1 MEIVHFM
8 DSTIYLIGPRGA
20 GKTTVGKALS
30 LTLDYRF
37 IDTDDWITQKYQ
49 QTISSMVQEK
59 GWGFFRQTESEALV
73 QVSQPNQVISTGG
86 GMILADQNRAYMKSS
101 GVIIYLQASLETL
114 VKRLSQDPNEAQRPS
129 LTGKTLVSEMNDVLA
144 KREPLYLQ
152 CADIIVDAGLPINE
166 IIEAI
171 LAKLTK

>member
-1 MEIVHFM
+1 M

-30 LTLDYRF
+30 LTLNYRF
-37 IDTDDWITQKYQ
+37 IDTDDWITKKYQ
-49 QTISSMVQEK
+49 QTIASMVQEK
-59 GWGFFRQTESEALV
+59 GWDFFRQTESEALV
-73 QVSQPNQVISTGG
+73 QVSHPNQVISTGG
-86 GMILADQNRAYMKSS
+86 GMILAEQNRTYMKSS

-114 VKRLSQDPNEAQRPS
+114 VERLSRDPNEAQRPS

-152 CADIIVDAGLPINE
+152 CADIIVDAGLPIND

-171 LAKLTK
+171 LAKLMK

>member
-1 MEIVHFM
+1 M

-30 LTLDYRF
+30 LALNYRF

-49 QTISSMVQEK
+49 QTISTMVQEK
-59 GWGFFRQTESEALV
+59 GWDFFRQTESEVLV

-101 GVIIYLQASLETL
+101 GVTIYLQASLETL
-114 VKRLSQDPNEAQRPS
+114 VERLSQDPNEAQRPS
-129 LTGKTLVSEMNDVLA
+129 LTGKTLVSEMNDVLV

>member
-30 LTLDYRF
+30 LTLNYRF

-49 QTISSMVQEK
+49 QTISLMVQDK
-59 GWGFFRQTESEALV
+59 GWDFFRQIESEALI

-86 GMILADQNRAYMKSS
+86 GMILAEQNRAYMKSS

-114 VKRLSQDPNEAQRPS
+114 VERLSQDPNEAQRPS

-152 CADIIVDAGLPINE
+152 CADIIVDAGLSINE
-166 IIEAI
+166 IIEVI
-171 LAKLTK
+171 LAKLMK

>member
-1 MEIVHFM
+1 M

-30 LTLDYRF
+30 LALNYRL

-49 QTISSMVQEK
+49 QTISSMVQDK
-59 GWGFFRQTESEALV
+59 GWEFFRQTESEALI

-114 VKRLSQDPNEAQRPS
+114 VERLAQDPNEAQRPS

>member
-30 LTLDYRF
+30 LTLNYRF

-49 QTISSMVQEK
+49 QTISLMVQDK
-59 GWGFFRQTESEALV
+59 GWDFFRQIESEALI
-73 QVSQPNQVISTGG
+73 QISQPNQVISTGG
-86 GMILADQNRAYMKSS
+86 GMILAEQNRAYMKSS

-114 VKRLSQDPNEAQRPS
+114 VERLSQDPNEAQRPS

-152 CADIIVDAGLPINE
+152 CADIIVDAGLSINE
-166 IIEAI
+166 IIEVI
-171 LAKLTK
+171 LAKLMK

>member
-1 MEIVHFM
+1 M

-30 LTLDYRF
+30 LALNYKF
-37 IDTDDWITQKYQ
+37 VDTDDWITQKYQ
-49 QTISSMVQEK
+49 QTISSMVQEN
-59 GWGFFRQTESEALV
+59 GWEFFRQTESEVLV

-114 VKRLSQDPNEAQRPS
+114 VERLSQDPNEAQRPS
-129 LTGKTLVSEMNDVLA
+129 LTGKTLVSEINDVLA

-166 IIEAI
+166 IIEVI

>member
-30 LTLDYRF
+30 LTLNYRF

-49 QTISSMVQEK
+49 QTISLMVQDK
-59 GWGFFRQTESEALV
+59 GWDFFRQIESEALI

-86 GMILADQNRAYMKSS
+86 GMILAEKNRAYMKSS

-114 VKRLSQDPNEAQRPS
+114 VERLSQDPNEAQRPS

-152 CADIIVDAGLPINE
+152 CADIIVDAGLSINE
-166 IIEAI
+166 IIEVI
-171 LAKLTK
+171 LAKLMK

>member
-30 LTLDYRF
+30 LTLNYRF
-37 IDTDDWITQKYQ
+37 IDTDDWVTQKYQ
-49 QTISSMVQEK
+49 QTISLMVQDK
-59 GWGFFRQTESEALV
+59 GWDFFRQIESEALI

-86 GMILADQNRAYMKSS
+86 GMILAEKNRAYMKSS

-114 VKRLSQDPNEAQRPS
+114 VERLSQDPNEAQRPS

-152 CADIIVDAGLPINE
+152 CADIIVDAGLSINE
-166 IIEAI
+166 IIEVI
-171 LAKLTK
+171 LAKLMK

>member
-30 LTLDYRF
+30 LTLNYRF
-37 IDTDDWITQKYQ
+37 IDTDDWITKKYQ
-49 QTISSMVQEK
+49 QTIASMVQEK
-59 GWGFFRQTESEALV
+59 GWDFFRQTESEALV
-73 QVSQPNQVISTGG
+73 QVSHPNQVISTGG
-86 GMILADQNRAYMKSS
+86 GMILAEQNRTYMKSS

-114 VKRLSQDPNEAQRPS
+114 VERLSQDPNEAQRPS

-152 CADIIVDAGLPINE
+152 CADIIVDAGLPIND

-171 LAKLTK
+171 LAKLMK

>member
-1 MEIVHFM
+1 M

-30 LTLDYRF
+30 LTLNYRF

-49 QTISSMVQEK
+49 KTISLMVQDK
-59 GWGFFRQTESEALV
+59 GWDFFRQIESEALI

-86 GMILADQNRAYMKSS
+86 GMILAEKNRAYMKSS

-114 VKRLSQDPNEAQRPS
+114 VERLSQDPNEAQRPS

-152 CADIIVDAGLPINE
+152 CADIIVDAGLSINE
-166 IIEAI
+166 IIEVI
-171 LAKLTK
+171 LAKLMK

>member
-30 LTLDYRF
+30 LTLNYRF

-49 QTISSMVQEK
+49 QTIALMVQEK
-59 GWGFFRQTESEALV
+59 GWDFFRQTESEALV
-73 QVSQPNQVISTGG
+73 QVSHPNQVISTGG
-86 GMILADQNRAYMKSS
+86 GMILAEQNRTYMKSS

-114 VKRLSQDPNEAQRPS
+114 VERLSRDPNEAQRPS

-152 CADIIVDAGLPINE
+152 CADIIVDAGLPIND

-171 LAKLTK
+171 LAKLMK

>member
-1 MEIVHFM
+1 M

-30 LTLDYRF
+30 LTLNYRF

-49 QTISSMVQEK
+49 QTISLMVQDK
-59 GWGFFRQTESEALV
+59 GWDFFRQIESEALI

-86 GMILADQNRAYMKSS
+86 GMILAEKNRAYMKSS

-114 VKRLSQDPNEAQRPS
+114 VERLSQDPNEAQRPS

-152 CADIIVDAGLPINE
+152 CADIIVDAGLSINE
-166 IIEAI
+166 IIEVI
-171 LAKLTK
+171 LAKLMK

>member
-30 LTLDYRF
+30 LTLNYRF
-37 IDTDDWITQKYQ
+37 IDTDDWITKKYQ
-49 QTISSMVQEK
+49 QTIASMVQEK
-59 GWGFFRQTESEALV
+59 GWDFFRQTESEALV
-73 QVSQPNQVISTGG
+73 QVSHSNQVISTGG
-86 GMILADQNRAYMKSS
+86 GMILAEQNRTYMKSS

-114 VKRLSQDPNEAQRPS
+114 VERLSRDPNEAQRPS

-152 CADIIVDAGLPINE
+152 CADIIVDAGLPIND

-171 LAKLTK
+171 IAKLMK

>member
-1 MEIVHFM
+1 
-8 DSTIYLIGPRGA
+8 
-20 GKTTVGKALS
+20 
-30 LTLDYRF
+30 
-37 IDTDDWITQKYQ
+37 
-49 QTISSMVQEK
+49 
-59 GWGFFRQTESEALV
+59 
-73 QVSQPNQVISTGG
+73 
-86 GMILADQNRAYMKSS
+86 MILADQNRAYMKSL

-114 VKRLSQDPNEAQRPS
+114 VERLSQDPNEAQRPS

-166 IIEAI
+166 IIEVI

>member
-30 LTLDYRF
+30 LTLNYRF
-37 IDTDDWITQKYQ
+37 IDTDDWITKKYQ
-49 QTISSMVQEK
+49 QTIASMVQEK
-59 GWGFFRQTESEALV
+59 GWDFFRQTESEALV
-73 QVSQPNQVISTGG
+73 QVSHPNQVISTGG
-86 GMILADQNRAYMKSS
+86 GMILAEQNRTYMKSS

-114 VKRLSQDPNEAQRPS
+114 VERLSRDPNEAQRPS

-152 CADIIVDAGLPINE
+152 CADIIVDAGLPIND

-171 LAKLTK
+171 LAKLMK

>member
-30 LTLDYRF
+30 LALNYRF

-49 QTISSMVQEK
+49 QTISTMVQEK
-59 GWGFFRQTESEALV
+59 GWDFFRQTESEVLV

-101 GVIIYLQASLETL
+101 GVTIYLQASLETL
-114 VKRLSQDPNEAQRPS
+114 VERLSQDPNEAQRPS
-129 LTGKTLVSEMNDVLA
+129 LTGKTLVSEMNDVLV

>member
-59 GWGFFRQTESEALV
+59 GWDFFRQTESDALV

-101 GVIIYLQASLETL
+101 GVIIYLQASIETL
-114 VKRLSQDPNEAQRPS
+114 VERLSQDPNDAQRPS
-129 LTGKTLVSEMNDVLA
+129 LTGKTLVSEMNDVLT

>member
-30 LTLDYRF
+30 LALNYKF

-49 QTISSMVQEK
+49 QTISTMVQEK
-59 GWGFFRQTESEALV
+59 GWDFFRQTESEALV

-101 GVIIYLQASLETL
+101 GVTIYLQASLETL
-114 VKRLSQDPNEAQRPS
+114 VERLSQDPNEAQRPS
-129 LTGKTLVSEMNDVLA
+129 LTGKTLVSEMNDVLV

-171 LAKLTK
+171 LAKFTK

>member
-30 LTLDYRF
+30 LTLKYRF

-49 QTISSMVQEK
+49 QTISLMVQDK
-59 GWGFFRQTESEALV
+59 GWDFFRQIESEALI

-86 GMILADQNRAYMKSS
+86 GMILAEKNRAYMKSS

-114 VKRLSQDPNEAQRPS
+114 VERLSQDPNEAQRPS

-152 CADIIVDAGLPINE
+152 CADIIVDAGLSINE
-166 IIEAI
+166 IIEVI
-171 LAKLTK
+171 LAKLMK

>member
-30 LTLDYRF
+30 LTLNYRF
-37 IDTDDWITQKYQ
+37 IDTDDWVTQKYQ
-49 QTISSMVQEK
+49 QTISLMVQEK
-59 GWGFFRQTESEALV
+59 GWDFFRQIESEALI

-86 GMILADQNRAYMKSS
+86 GMILAEQNRDYMKCKD
-101 GVIIYLQASLETL
+101 VNIYLQASGETL
-114 VKRLSQDPNEAQRPS
+114 VERLSQDPNEAQRPS
-129 LTGKTLVSEMNDVLA
+129 LTGKTLVSEMNDVLV

-152 CADIIVDAGLPINE
+152 CADIIVDAGLSINE
-166 IIEAI
+166 IIEVI
-171 LAKLTK
+171 LAKLMK

>member
-1 MEIVHFM
+1 M

-30 LTLDYRF
+30 LTLNYRF

-49 QTISSMVQEK
+49 QTISLMVQDK
-59 GWGFFRQTESEALV
+59 GWDFFRQIESEALI

-86 GMILADQNRAYMKSS
+86 GMILAEQNRAYMKSS

-114 VKRLSQDPNEAQRPS
+114 VERLSQDPNEAQRPS

-152 CADIIVDAGLPINE
+152 CADIIVDAGLSINE
-166 IIEAI
+166 IIEVI
-171 LAKLTK
+171 LAKLMK

>member
-30 LTLDYRF
+30 LALNYRL

-49 QTISSMVQEK
+49 QTISSMVQDK
-59 GWGFFRQTESEALV
+59 GWEFFRQTESEALI

-114 VKRLSQDPNEAQRPS
+114 VERLAQDPNEAQRPS

>member
-1 MEIVHFM
+1 M

-30 LTLDYRF
+30 LTLNYRF
-37 IDTDDWITQKYQ
+37 IDTDDWITKKYQ
-49 QTISSMVQEK
+49 QTISLMVQEK

-73 QVSQPNQVISTGG
+73 EVSLPNQVISTGG
-86 GMILADQNRAYMKSS
+86 GMILADENRAYMKSS

-114 VKRLSQDPNEAQRPS
+114 VERLSQDPNEAQRPS
-129 LTGKTLVSEMNDVLA
+129 LTGKTLISEMNDVLA

-166 IIEAI
+166 IIEGI